1 MAMVT
6 LAPPAGLKGTGPLG
20 CDQERASWYLP
31 SLAANCVRLGP
42 VPAPSEA
49 GMVYR
54 ARLLLA
60 LADQILPSPRKSP
73 RQRLEKISHF

>member
-1 MAMVT
+1 LAMVT

-42 VPAPSEA
+42 EPASAA
-49 GMVYR
+49 GMIVYG
-54 ARLLLA
+54 A
-60 LADQILPSPRKSP
+60 SP
-73 RQRLEKISHF
+73 IC